1 MTNTQ
6 LKTNLSTQKRS
17 QPEIELLLACSRTKV
32 SPQLAQK
39 IKELV
44 QQDLDWQCLFD
55 LGCRHQLIPLLYHNL
70 SRICKDIV
78 PAQPLSLMQNI
89 FAHKAQK
96 NLFTTSEL
104 IRICRLFAQ
113 NNIFAIPFKGMTL
126 AMTAYQNLTFR
137 DSCDIDILI
146 SKEDF
151 ALATKLLEDSGY
163 ETIGYIAQVKDN
175 PALRYGSFLQSEANQ
190 KGYDFYHPTK
200 EIAIDLQWS
209 VTVKTQSH
217 YFDVDFEQ
225 FKQNATE
232 VELAGDK
239 LPQFAPEIMVIYL
252 CFHGSKHCWQS
263 LKWVCDLA
271 EFIGSHQNLDWQQIE
286 QRAKQLKAETMLHL
300 GLLLAHNFY
309 QTAIPESLLK
319 TAQQNSR
326 ANSLYSQVSQLIF
339 TRRFTQWEDYS
350 FIFQITDSWQ
360 GKLQFLKGLLFT
372 PTAKEWDTVQLPKS
386 LFFLYYFIRPYRLT
400 TEYLTAKS
408 KLSTANSE

>member
-1 MTNTQ
+1 MTNTL
-6 LKTNLSTQKRS
+6 LKINLSTQERS

-32 SPQLAQK
+32 SAELAQR

-55 LGCRHQLIPLLYHNL
+55 LGRRHQLIPLLYHNL
-70 SRICKDIV
+70 SRICQDAI
-78 PAQPLSLMQNI
+78 PAQPLSIMQGI
-89 FAHKAQK
+89 FAYKAQR
-96 NLFTTSEL
+96 NLFITSEL
-104 IRICRLFAQ
+104 IRVCRLFAQ
-113 NNIFAIPFKGMTL
+113 NDIFAIPFKGMTL

-151 ALATKLLEDSGY
+151 ALATKLLEESGY
-163 ETIGYIAQVKDN
+163 ETIGYIAKVKDN

-190 KGYDFYHPTK
+190 KGYDFYNSTK

-232 VELAGDK
+232 VELAGNK
-239 LPQFAPEIMVIYL
+239 LPQFAPEMMVLYL

-271 EFIGSHQNLDWQQIE
+271 EFIASHPNLDWQEIE
-286 QRAKQLKAETMLHL
+286 QQAKQLKSETMLHL
-300 GLLLAHNFY
+300 GLLLTHNFY
-309 QTAIPESLLK
+309 QTAIPESVLE
-319 TAQQNSR
+319 TAQRNTR
-326 ANSLYSQVSQLIF
+326 ANSLYSQVHRLIF
-339 TRRFTQWEDYS
+339 TRCFTQWEDYA

-372 PTAKEWDTVQLPKS
+372 PTAKEWDAVQLPKS
-386 LFFLYYFIRPYRLT
+386 LFFLYYLIRPYRLAK
-400 TEYLTAKS
+400 EYLTANNKP
-408 KLSTANSE
+408 LTTNDQ